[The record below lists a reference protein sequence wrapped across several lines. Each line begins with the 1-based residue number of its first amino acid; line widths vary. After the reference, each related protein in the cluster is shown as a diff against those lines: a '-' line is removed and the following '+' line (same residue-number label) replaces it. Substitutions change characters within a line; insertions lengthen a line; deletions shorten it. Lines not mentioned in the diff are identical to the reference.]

1 MSSINVDIFEIAT
14 VSKYRQS
21 IASNWQTVSIVSYKD
36 LVTDTNFSSKSE
48 LLFEENEERE
58 MSYREL
64 AEKSQQVCSFRQ
76 NSH

>member
-14 VSKYRQS
+14 SYGLKVP
-21 IASNWQTVSIVSYKD
+21 AEFWQTVSIVSYKD

-64 AEKSQQVCSFRQ
+64 AEKSQQVCSFR
-76 NSH
+76 